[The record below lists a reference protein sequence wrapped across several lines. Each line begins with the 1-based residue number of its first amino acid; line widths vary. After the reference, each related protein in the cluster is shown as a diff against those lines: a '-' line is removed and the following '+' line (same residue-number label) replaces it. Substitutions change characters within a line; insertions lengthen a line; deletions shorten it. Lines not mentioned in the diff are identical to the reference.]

1 MQAGF
6 SQSPQI
12 NIVLF
17 LESMLQQFELVNKGN
32 SLEDGQ
38 LINRGREEG
47 RRERACVR
55 SASLPQIFAKLA
67 TNN

>member
-38 LINRGREEG
+38 LINRGRTEG
-47 RRERACVR
+47 RRERASVR
-55 SASLPQIFAKLA
+55 SAS
-67 TNN
+67 